1 MGHTGVVVYTPAVI
15 HRATEALLQTEL
27 AEQIA
32 NLQNGDHLC
41 LFYDNDPAEQM
52 PALLPFVQDA
62 LNRGEQFVYI
72 ADDQTVEQLSDR
84 LAQSGIDVSS
94 EIEKGA
100 LKLWTRHEW
109 RQSDELSSTRKAL
122 QVSRLVDEALKA
134 GFKGIRFAVE
144 MTWTLGPDID
154 AKQLEHWEATLNT
167 LFSPGFPG
175 RIICQYN
182 RNRLDPIA
190 MLAALHT
197 HPHIILGDH
206 VHPNLFYEAPLILDG
221 QGGAEAPAVKVDWMI
236 SQLKRARAAEKER
249 EQLIAQKTAM
259 AEATLS
265 RERIE
270 AILEVMPAAIYVC
283 DERGRITFFNHRAAE
298 IWGRAPLPDDDYDKF
313 CGSFRLWRADG
324 TLWPHAETP
333 MAAAVRTGARCRNQ
347 EVIIERP
354 SGSRIAVTLNIDPLF
369 DSKGR
374 PCGAINV
381 LQDVTDL
388 KEAEAA
394 SRRLAA
400 IVESSDDAIISTDL
414 NGSITSWNQGA
425 ERLLGYQAHEVI
437 GQFVSTLVPID
448 RNDEEP
454 GIVYRIRQGERIDHY
469 ETVRQRKDGSLVE
482 VSLTVSPIKNAGGQI
497 IGVSKIA
504 RDISHRKRAEEAL
517 RKAKDELAN
526 ANEDLERKVAERT
539 AALEQEQAARLQN
552 LEEQKKLEEQLR
564 QSQKMESIGTLA
576 GGIAHDFNN
585 ILNIIKGYTSDLA
598 AESPPHDNLA
608 RSINVIDETIERG
621 ATIVRQLLTLARKSE
636 THLALTDVN
645 SVISDLDK
653 LLSQTLPK
661 TITLSLSL
669 DRNLPPVMADPSQI
683 TQTLLNLCVNARDA
697 MPVGGTLTIRTS
709 SVDAAQGRKRFGQPD
724 TPQLVCI
731 EVIDTGTGMD
741 AGVRARMFEPF
752 FTTKGP
758 GEGTGLGL
766 AIVYATVRNHGGFID
781 VESAVNSG
789 TVFRLYLPAAISA
802 VGPAAHP
809 AAKEEPRTQ
818 QPEGKG
824 TILVAEDEE
833 NMLRLLRRVLTRSG
847 YQVLLASDGEEVIN
861 IYRANK
867 QEIDVVLLDIGLP
880 KVAGWNVVSQ
890 LQEQNRDVKIV
901 ITSGYIDP
909 DLKVK
914 LDGAGVKAVL
924 YKPYRL
930 DQIIDALHD
939 IVEPSEPFSHR
950 QRAVSE

>member
-1 MGHTGVVVYTPAVI
+1 VSSLACINSTSETV
-15 HRATEALLQTEL
+15 LKTEL
-27 AEQIA
+27 AEQIG
-32 NLQNGDHLC
+32 NLQSGEHLC

-52 PALLPFVQDA
+52 PALIPFVQDG
-62 LNRGEQFVYI
+62 LRRQEQFVYI
-72 ADDQTVEQLSDR
+72 ADDQTVEQLSER
-84 LAQSGIDVSS
+84 LKRSGLDVGN
-94 EIEKGA
+94 EIERGA
-100 LKLWTRHEW
+100 LKLWTRHDW
-109 RQSDELSSTRKAL
+109 RESGKLSSTRKAL
-122 QVSRLVDEALKA
+122 QVSRFIDEALKA

-144 MTWTLGPDID
+144 MTWTPGPDID
-154 AKQLEHWEATLNT
+154 DEQLEHWEATLNT

-182 RNRLDPIA
+182 RSRLGPRA

-197 HPHIILGDH
+197 HPRVILGDH

-221 QGGAEAPAVKVDWMI
+221 NGNADATAVKVEWMI

-249 EQLIAQKTAM
+249 EELVAKQAALT
-259 AEATLS
+259 EVNLS

-270 AILEVMPAAIYVC
+270 AILAVMPAAVYVC
-283 DERGRITFFNHRAAE
+283 DERGKITFFNQRAAE
-298 IWGRAPLPDDDYDKF
+298 LWGRTPLADDDEEKF
-313 CGSFRLWRADG
+313 CGSLRLWRPDG
-324 TLWPHAETP
+324 SLLPHAETP
-333 MAAAVRTGARCRNQ
+333 MALAIRTPARCRNQ

-354 SGSRIAVTLNIDPLF
+354 SGSKIVVSVNIDPVF
-369 DSKGR
+369 DSDGR
-374 PCGAINV
+374 ACGAINV
-381 LQDVTDL
+381 FQDITDL
-388 KEAEAA
+388 KQAETA

-414 NGSITSWNQGA
+414 DGAITSWNQGA
-425 ERLLGYQAHEVI
+425 ECLLGYQAEEVV
-437 GQFVSTLVPID
+437 GRFVSILVPSD

-454 GIVYRIRQGERIDHY
+454 GIVYCIRRGERIDHY
-469 ETVRQRKDGSLVE
+469 ETVRRRKDGSLVE
-482 VSLTVSPIKNAGGQI
+482 VSLTVSPIKDAEGRI

-504 RDISHRKRAEEAL
+504 RDISRRKRAEEAA
-517 RKAKDELAN
+517 RKAKDELAK
-526 ANEDLERKVAERT
+526 ANQDLETKVSERT
-539 AALEQEQAARLQN
+539 AALQREQAARLKD

-564 QSQKMESIGTLA
+564 QAQKMESIGTLA

-598 AESPPHDNLA
+598 ADSGGHENLA
-608 RSINVIDETIERG
+608 RSVKVIDETIERG
-621 ATIVRQLLTLARKSE
+621 AAIVRQLLTLARKSE

-645 SVISDLDK
+645 SVISDLEK

-661 TITLSLSL
+661 TITVLLSLEKK
-669 DRNLPPVMADPSQI
+669 LPPIMADPSQI

-697 MPVGGTLTIRTS
+697 MPAGGRLSIRTS
-709 SVDAAQGRKRFGQPD
+709 VVDAVQGQRRFGQPE
-724 TPQLVCI
+724 TTQLVCI
-731 EVIDTGTGMD
+731 EVIDTGLGMD
-741 AGVRARMFEPF
+741 AGVRARIFEPF

-766 AIVYATVRNHGGFID
+766 ANVYATVRNHKGFID
-781 VESAVNSG
+781 VESTVNRG
-789 TVFRLYLPAAISA
+789 TAFRLYLPAATAADPAIR
-802 VGPAAHP
+802 PAAEHVTRD
-809 AAKEEPRTQ
+809 K
-818 QPEGKG
+818 QPNGKG

-833 NMLRLLRRVLTRSG
+833 NMLRLLRRVLTRGG
-847 YQVLLASDGEEVIN
+847 YQVLLASDGEQVIN
-861 IYRANK
+861 IYRSNK
-867 QEIDVVLLDIGLP
+867 DQIDVVLLDIGLP

-890 LQEQNRDVKIV
+890 LREQNPDVKIV

-930 DQIIDALHD
+930 DQIIDALQD
-939 IVEPSEPFSHR
+939 IVKPSEPVSER